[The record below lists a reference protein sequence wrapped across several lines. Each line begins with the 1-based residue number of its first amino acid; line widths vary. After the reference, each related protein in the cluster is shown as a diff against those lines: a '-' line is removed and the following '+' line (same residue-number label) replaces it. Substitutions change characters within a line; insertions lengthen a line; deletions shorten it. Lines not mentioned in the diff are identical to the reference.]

1 MIVPMKKVTVVVQ
14 EKDASS
20 AVNAM
25 RSLGVLH
32 VEHEVAPA
40 GKDINELQDD
50 LALINRAIAILS
62 ETEFFSKKAT
72 VAKEPSD
79 WKSNALHIVDLR
91 KRYDQLRQYSLT
103 LKKAISD
110 WQPWGDFDPQAIKQ
124 LNGKNIYVRFFQ
136 IPLKDIKNL
145 PAEVVVKKISV
156 KTGVANCALI
166 SREKIEVPFKELNLP
181 QMGLARMQARLV
193 EDARVVQVIK
203 EEVKQ
208 QTVRLES
215 FFATGKLLEN
225 ELELHQVRRGMGQIG
240 NFMYLTG
247 YAPFDVTDTL
257 LAAAKKQKWGIL
269 VGDPSEEDNVP
280 TLIRSPRWVALIS
293 PLFKLL
299 EIIPGYRELDI
310 SPLFLIFFSLF
321 FGMIIGDAGYG
332 IIYMLLTFL
341 LQKKFGRKIDQKIF
355 LLLYLLTSCAVFW
368 GLLTGTVFGQE
379 WYLKSGLKP
388 LAPILNDTK
397 FLQAFCFLLGA
408 FHLSLGHLWQAIHKA
423 PSLSAL
429 ADLGWTS
436 LLWAGFFL
444 AKTLILNDPFP
455 FFGQWLIIGGITLAI
470 LFSSPQKNILKMV
483 GGGLANVLLSL
494 VNSFTDVV
502 SYIRLFAVG
511 LAGVA
516 IADTVNILAA
526 DFGASNPLVKV
537 MIVFLGHTMNLVL
550 APLSVLIHGVRLN
563 ILEFSGHAGLSWS
576 GIEYKPLKESP

>member
-62 ETEFFSKKAT
+62 ETEFFSKKTT
-72 VAKEPSD
+72 VAKEPGD

-91 KRYDQLRQYSLT
+91 KRYGQLQQYSLT

-124 LNGKNIYVRFFQ
+124 LSGKNIYVRFFQ

-156 KTGVANCALI
+156 KTGVANCALV

-181 QMGLARMQARLV
+181 QMGLSRMQARLV

-215 FFATGKLLEN
+215 FFATRKLLED

-526 DFGASNPLVKV
+526 DFGASNPLVKI

-576 GIEYKPLKESP
+576 GIEYKPLKD